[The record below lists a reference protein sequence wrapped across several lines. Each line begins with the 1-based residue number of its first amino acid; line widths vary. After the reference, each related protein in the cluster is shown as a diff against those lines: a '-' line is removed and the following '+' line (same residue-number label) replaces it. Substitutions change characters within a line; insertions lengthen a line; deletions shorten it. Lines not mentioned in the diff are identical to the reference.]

1 MTTVTVHLDE
11 ELLKEAQAI
20 ANSRHTSFDDVV
32 ADALKQATASQKQS
46 FATDSSSEER
56 QQRFDATLAKLRH
69 FHFTA
74 PFTRDEMNE
83 R

>member
-32 ADALKQATASQKQS
+32 ADALKQVFPHWKTETSHNES
-46 FATDSSSEER
+46 REMR
-56 QQRFDATLAKLRH
+56 LQRLEKSMAKFSH
-69 FHFTA
+69 FHTGG
-74 PFTRDEMNE
+74 PYTRDEMNE